1 METTSKNV
9 TRYPIELTEEMITRI
24 ENGGYILIPFAPNVY
39 IPFDSRSLLF
49 IDEVQET
56 FDDIEDACNQFV
68 VNPTKLADKMCNK
81 ILRLMV
87 KIYLK
92 LYTYTCIKGSTRKA
106 IKELS
111 RNASGE
117 EYRDVTGRKIKV
129 IKSTVL
135 M

>member
-1 METTSKNV
+1 MENTSKNV

-39 IPFDSRSLLF
+39 IPFDSRSISL
-49 IDEVQET
+49 IDSVQET
-56 FDDIEDACNQFV
+56 FDDIADACDSIV
-68 VNPTKLADKMCNK
+68 INPTRPADKMCNK
-81 ILRLMV
+81 IRRIMV

-92 LYTYTCIKGSTRKA
+92 LYKYTCIKSSTRKA

-111 RNASGE
+111 RNASEKG
-117 EYRDVTGRKIKV
+117 YRDTTKTVKKM
-129 IKSTVL
+129 VL